1 MVMFL
6 SLMIVSLLA
15 VALCAVAFA
24 AATRDEARPEVLPE
38 RKLVLERPRFFAAAE
53 AKPAPAPTVP
63 VEVLVSQ
70 IERHVR
76 LEQAAAEA
84 YLDLP
89 TRDALHSR
97 TASSFLDN

>member
-1 MVMFL
+1 MVMFATIL
-6 SLMIVSLLA
+6 ITSLLG
-15 VALCAVAFA
+15 VALCAAAFA
-24 AATRDEARPEVLPE
+24 AATRGEARPEVQPG
-38 RKLVLERPRFFAAAE
+38 RKPVLEPARFFVRPEARPAE
-53 AKPAPAPTVP
+53 TSLVP

-97 TASSFLDN
+97 TASPLLN

>member
-6 SLMIVSLLA
+6 SLMIMSLLA

-24 AATRDEARPEVLPE
+24 AATRDEGQPAPQPE
-38 RKLVLERPRFFAAAE
+38 RKLVLERPRFFAAPATKPAE
-53 AKPAPAPTVP
+53 APLP
-63 VEVLVSQ
+63 VELLVSQ

-84 YLDLP
+84 YLDRP

-97 TASSFLDN
+97 TASPFLN

>member
-1 MVMFL
+1 MVMFATIL
-6 SLMIVSLLA
+6 IMSLVA
-15 VALCAVAFA
+15 VAVSAAAFA
-24 AATRDEARPEVLPE
+24 AATRSEAPPAARPERRV
-38 RKLVLERPRFFAAAE
+38 VLERPRFFASAARE
-53 AKPAPAPTVP
+53 GADRPVVP
-63 VEVLVSQ
+63 VEVLLSH

-97 TASSFLDN
+97 TESPLLN